1 MARCLISL
9 GGWMPRHKHDA
20 AASLRGRVLF
30 VYYKINEADRASVL
44 LVVQAFEKKI
54 AQQFPLLSLELMQ
67 RPASSAGME
76 TWMEIYRQQDGLS
89 DQTLRGIEE
98 LARGLGMPQ
107 PRLNE
112 VFVALR
118 RDDLPAGQ

>member
-1 MARCLISL
+1 MEND
-9 GGWMPRHKHDA
+9 PA
-20 AASLRGRVLF
+20 AAPQGRVLF

-44 LVVQAFEKKI
+44 LLVQAFEKKI

-76 TWMEIYRQQDGLS
+76 TWMEIYRQQDALS

-112 VFVALR
+112 VFVPLR
-118 RDDLPAGQ
+118 SAPYPARPPNPRAR